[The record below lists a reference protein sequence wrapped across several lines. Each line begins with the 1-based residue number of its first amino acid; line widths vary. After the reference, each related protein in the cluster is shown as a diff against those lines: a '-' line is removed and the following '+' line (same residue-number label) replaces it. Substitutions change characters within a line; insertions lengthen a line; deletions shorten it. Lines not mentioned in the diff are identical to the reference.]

1 MHAECGIFS
10 QGTGPAR
17 GRLHKSLLYHCAS
30 AQLVPHPDSSNP
42 PSPVTHLTD
51 TKFSMNNLQP
61 AQLTATLPESYRG
74 IILNTLNR
82 NREDI
87 LSAVQ
92 GFVDSIPAPS
102 MAPGHA
108 ARRESVDRFLADNA
122 STLIRLTTRA
132 GMGQEAVTAFMGT
145 LRSHLRA
152 FIVTAGMSSSS
163 CPPSI
168 DLVC

>member
-1 MHAECGIFS
+1 
-10 QGTGPAR
+10 
-17 GRLHKSLLYHCAS
+17 
-30 AQLVPHPDSSNP
+30 
-42 PSPVTHLTD
+42 
-51 TKFSMNNLQP
+51 MNNLQP

-102 MAPGHA
+102 MAPGHT
-108 ARRESVDRFLADNA
+108 ARRDSVDRFLADRA

-163 CPPSI
+163 CLPSI